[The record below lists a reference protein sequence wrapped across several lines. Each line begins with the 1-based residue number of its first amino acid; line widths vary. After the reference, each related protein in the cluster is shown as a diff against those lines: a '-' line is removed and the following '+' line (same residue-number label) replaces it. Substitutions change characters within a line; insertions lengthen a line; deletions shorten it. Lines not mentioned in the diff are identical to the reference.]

1 MDHKMGPREKQDKWL
16 LAEGFILG
24 AILLG
29 MLALALTDALS
40 GFYRWVLHLF
50 V

>member
-1 MDHKMGPREKQDKWL
+1 MDHKMGPSEKQDKWL
-16 LAEGFILG
+16 LAEGVILG

-29 MLALALTDALS
+29 MLASTLTDALS
-40 GFYRWVLHLF
+40 GLYRWVLHLF